1 MHFCITLSS
10 KTIPSIFK
18 MNNFPHPWNAAIFG
32 MGITKDLVAVHSYKH
47 SYPFS
52 IIILT
57 LQQMFIRK
65 VLSHNYLHFMN
76 KAFDWVRVSVLSWK
90 FWLAKQFLL
99 SLAHEGVNASNFGSK
114 DFEAMDKS
122 SSVSFPG
129 PIIKTGIDEDFWYSD
144 YRACRAREH
153 HSLQVTRQ
161 KAKQPGLHTS
171 FLLGEIRTSGIF
183 FQWSFIKSPSH

>member
-1 MHFCITLSS
+1 
-10 KTIPSIFK
+10 
-18 MNNFPHPWNAAIFG
+18 

-129 PIIKTGIDEDFWYSD
+129 PIIKTGIDEDF
-144 YRACRAREH
+144 
-153 HSLQVTRQ
+153 
-161 KAKQPGLHTS
+161 
-171 FLLGEIRTSGIF
+171 
-183 FQWSFIKSPSH
+183 